1 MEYNRIFNCDCGPIS
16 ASIYQNQN
24 DTINLILSYNNQDI
38 MNENFPNSNFYD
50 NEILYGIL
58 PPYKVTKT
66 NSLRRT
72 VIIFYLNDEIKSEIG
87 IDHLTKRVSYVAD
100 VSKKSN
106 SSSNTSTSTSTNN
119 KVYTFSYTGSDQTF
133 QVPTN
138 AKKVVVECWGA
149 GGASQGYG
157 AVPMYNTGSGGGGG
171 YTKAEIPHVAGS
183 TLNIVVGQGGQTN
196 NNGVNS
202 NETYGGGGGQNLS
215 GDSNWGSASGGGRSA
230 VQMMISG
237 EYIDVVT
244 AGGGGAAGGNSESG
258 SSAYYGLGSGGPGGG
273 LKGGNAEQL
282 SGIPNYGGTGGSQ
295 TEGGDNGLQS
305 IGVTAYV
312 YDGTLNKGGGGSQ
325 YGSGG
330 GSGFYGGGYGGVIT
344 FNGLTENSSNL
355 VEPVVYSSN
364 MVLWLDA
371 SVSSSVQL
379 DSNGGVTQW
388 IDQSPSK
395 ANALPYLGVCGYKKN
410 ALNNLPGVTINDAGL
425 YSPIPAGTFSNGF
438 TFFVV
443 FSNVGNQTYNTL
455 IERSDPVNTNYP
467 APWGNYNGLRY
478 IGNSS
483 TNGFFYANS
492 TNTFSK
498 SMGPTIFTYQSSP
511 SMETKE
517 WFNGSNI
524 FYFWATAYYQDTGEY
539 IYIGTRGDK
548 YITFNGVM
556 SEIIVYNTYLTVDQ
570 INSVNGYLSKKW
582 GIDITE
588 LADSSTTISNTSG
601 NYWVFGGGG
610 GGSSFVNNTY
620 ALPLSLEQGEGNKV
634 AGSTYL
640 PSNVNGNIGNGAV
653 ATNAVKGGASGQNG
667 YVVITVSQ

>member
-157 AVPMYNTGSGGGGG
+157 AVPMYNTGFGGGGG
-171 YTKAEIPHVAGS
+171 YTKAEIPHVAGQK
-183 TLNIVVGQGGQTN
+183 LNIIVGQGGQTN

-202 NETYGGGGGQNLS
+202 NETYGGGGSQNLA
-215 GDSNWGSASGGGRSA
+215 GYSNWGSASGGGRSA

-282 SGIPNYGGTGGSQ
+282 SGIPNYGGTGGSNGTAGVNGICQ
-295 TEGGDNGLQS
+295 TGLTGYS
-305 IGVTAYV
+305 AGA
-312 YDGTLNKGGGGSQ
+312 GTGGGGAQ

-330 GSGFYGGGYGGVIT
+330 GSGYLGGGAGGIQGFSGIVTNENNFIHPT
-344 FNGLTENSSNL
+344 NNGL
-355 VEPVVYSSN
+355 
-364 MVLWLDA
+364 VLWLD
-371 SVSSSVQL
+371 STDKSTVIENNGIVS
-379 DSNGGVTQW
+379 QW
-388 IDQSPSK
+388 IDKSNSK
-395 ANALPYLGVCGYKKN
+395 ANAIPWVGSCTYSQTGFNGKKPGITMN
-410 ALNNLPGVTINDAGL
+410 ATSLYSHLESGTFGSGVTMFCVFTNNAG
-425 YSPIPAGTFSNGF
+425 
-438 TFFVV
+438 
-443 FSNVGNQTYNTL
+443 QQYNTL
-455 IERSDPVNTNYP
+455 LSRSDPVNTNYP
-467 APWGNYNGLRY
+467 GPWDMYNNVLY
-478 IGNSS
+478 VGNSS
-483 TNGFFYANS
+483 TNSVYEYNTDINLANPMGPSLIVRQLSNS
-492 TNTFSK
+492 TNDN
-498 SMGPTIFTYQSSP
+498 
-511 SMETKE
+511 E
-517 WFNGSNI
+517 WINGGSLYSND
-524 FYFWATAYYQDTGEY
+524 TEKYYQDTGNY
-539 IYIGTRGDK
+539 IYIGSRGDK
-548 YITFNGVM
+548 ATSFNGVM
-556 SEIIVYNTYLTVDQ
+556 SEIILYNRILTSQEIDKISNYL
-570 INSVNGYLSKKW
+570 YKKW
-582 GIDITE
+582 EITGTNI
-588 LADSSTTISNTSG
+588 STTTSG
-601 NYWVFGGGG
+601 NYWIFGGGG
-610 GGSSFVNNTY
+610 GGASFVNSNY
-620 ALPLSLEQGEGNKV
+620 ANSLEMIQGDRHIV
-634 AGSTYL
+634 AGMEHIPCNLLGT
-640 PSNVNGNIGNGAV
+640 IGNGAR
-653 ATNAVKGGASGQNG
+653 ATNSIQGGASGQNG
-667 YVVITVSQ
+667 YVIVRVVT